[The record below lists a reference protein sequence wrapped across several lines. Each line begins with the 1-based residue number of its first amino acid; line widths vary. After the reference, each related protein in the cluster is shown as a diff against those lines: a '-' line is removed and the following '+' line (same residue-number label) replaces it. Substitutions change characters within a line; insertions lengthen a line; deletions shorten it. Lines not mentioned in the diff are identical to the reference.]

1 MVETIVPFNCL
12 SVTRFHYYIFY
23 LGKDIIAALVH
34 WVKFAFHL
42 NFTHTGISDECLLF
56 CHQTGMVGHCISQL
70 HTSHRSAQ
78 VEFKTLSTIETLTP
92 KHIEKGA

>member
-23 LGKDIIAALVH
+23 LGKVIIAALVH

-42 NFTHTGISDECLLF
+42 NFG
-56 CHQTGMVGHCISQL
+56 QL
-70 HTSHRSAQ
+70 HPHRHFRRMSSLLPPNWDGWPLH
-78 VEFKTLSTIETLTP
+78 FTITHYP
-92 KHIEKGA
+92 